1 MTSLL
6 HTYEGSDTWDFG
18 LEERPPMFT
27 FYGFLAYCG
36 CPDSSNSNNL
46 KNDAKLWMKLRPS
59 AFLNKLVTRHL
70 VFTHNLLA
78 LLDKISE
85 LEVSSLP
92 LQYISAQTARN
103 GLQLGPSYL
112 AYKTST
118 VCCSGAFLTE
128 TQSPAADILNGL
140 WPHKWIN
147 VDLWG
152 PKARNDVKIR

>member
-1 MTSLL
+1 
-6 HTYEGSDTWDFG
+6 
-18 LEERPPMFT
+18 
-27 FYGFLAYCG
+27 
-36 CPDSSNSNNL
+36 
-46 KNDAKLWMKLRPS
+46 MKLRPS

-78 LLDKISE
+78 PLDKISE

-103 GLQLGPSYL
+103 GLELGPSYL

-140 WPHKWIN
+140 
-147 VDLWG
+147 
-152 PKARNDVKIR
+152 